1 MRCTDLA
8 PRNALI
14 MLLQEIYRTL
24 TQMARAKSISYHT
37 LKGRAFP
44 IFYKG
49 LKINKVD
56 VQK

>member
-1 MRCTDLA
+1 MTVITIQTPGSDTL
-8 PRNALI
+8 
-14 MLLQEIYRTL
+14 EIYRTL